1 MNDQLVDLKSIITL
15 QNMFITFEGIDF
27 CGKSTQVELLKEY
40 LIHQHKNV
48 HLIREPGGTE
58 ISEKIRDILLDK
70 KNNTMVMETEIF
82 LFSASRAQL
91 VREVIRPYL
100 LKGFYVI
107 SDRFHDSSTA
117 YQGYGRGLP
126 VDAILEIHQ
135 LAIGDTNPDVTFF
148 IDIPN
153 EVAIERKTKK
163 MHSDLDRIEVSDN
176 LFFERVRN
184 GYFTLAEKEKRFR
197 IIDGTQSIE
206 KINEQ
211 IINEIKS
218 LEGYK

>member
-1 MNDQLVDLKSIITL
+1 
-15 QNMFITFEGIDF
+15 MFITFEGIDF
-27 CGKSTQVELLKEY
+27 CGKSTQVGLLKDY
-40 LIHQHKNV
+40 LLEQKKNV

-58 ISEKIRDILLDK
+58 ISEKIREILLDK
-70 KNNTMVMETEIF
+70 KNNAMVMEAEIF

-100 LKGFYVI
+100 QKGYYVI

-117 YQGYGRGLP
+117 YQGFGRGLS
-126 VDAILEIHQ
+126 VDAILNIHN
-135 LAIGDTNPDVTFF
+135 LAIGETIPDITFF

-153 EVAIERKTKK
+153 DIAIARKKNIA
-163 MHSDLDRIEVSDN
+163 HSDLDRIEVSDN
-176 LFFERVRN
+176 TFYERVRK
-184 GYFTLAEKEKRFR
+184 GYLYLAEKERRFR
-197 IIDGTQSIE
+197 VIDGTQNIN

-218 LEGYK
+218 LEGVNK

>member
-1 MNDQLVDLKSIITL
+1 
-15 QNMFITFEGIDF
+15 MFITFEGIDF
-27 CGKSTQVELLKEY
+27 CGKSTQVELLKNY
-40 LIHQHKNV
+40 LLSKNKVV

-70 KNNTMVMETEIF
+70 KNNAMVNETEIF

-100 LKGFYVI
+100 QKGYYVI

-126 VDAILEIHQ
+126 VETIKLINN
-135 LAIGDTNPDVTFF
+135 LAIGDTVPDITFF

-153 EVAIERKTKK
+153 NVASERKAKK
-163 MHSDLDRIEVSDN
+163 TNLDLDRIEVSDE
-176 LFFERVRN
+176 LFFEKVRD
-184 GYFTLAEKEKRFR
+184 GYFNLAKSEKRFR
-197 IIDGTQSIE
+197 IIDGTKNIE

-211 IINEIKS
+211 IINEIKIFES
-218 LEGYK
+218 III